1 MSDDFALLTP
11 DEAAEF
17 LRVSKTQLYKLRR
30 EEGLPYV
37 KLGGRSLFKRDA
49 LVEFVNQNQKVNKN
63 G

>member
-1 MSDDFALLTP
+1 MSDFALLTP

-17 LRVSKTQLYKLRR
+17 LRVSRTQLYKLRR

-37 KLGGRSLFKRDA
+37 KLGGRTLFKRDA
-49 LVEFVNQNQKVNKN
+49 LVEFVNQNQKVNEN